1 PVMMTAATS
10 LISLPPLLF
19 GAGQTGKEILPPLA
33 LVVFGGMLTSTMHD
47 QLVIPA
53 LFLTFGQNVFRKTET
68 SQTPARH

>member
-1 PVMMTAATS
+1 MMTAATS
-10 LISLPPLLF
+10 FISLPPLLF
-19 GAGQTGKEILPPLA
+19 GAGQTGKEILHPLA

-47 QLVIPA
+47 QLVTPA

>member
-1 PVMMTAATS
+1 MMTAATS

-47 QLVIPA
+47 QLVTPA

>member
-1 PVMMTAATS
+1 MMTAATS

-47 QLVIPA
+47 QLVTPP

>member
-1 PVMMTAATS
+1 MMTAATS
-10 LISLPPLLF
+10 FISLPPLLF
-19 GAGQTGKEILPPLA
+19 GAGQNDKEILPPTLA

-47 QLVIPA
+47 QLVTPA

>member
-1 PVMMTAATS
+1 VMMTAATS

>member
-1 PVMMTAATS
+1 MMTAATS

>member
-1 PVMMTAATS
+1 MMTAATS
-10 LISLPPLLF
+10 FISLPPLLF